1 MAVLFFLSCMNEGL
15 QENLDSDRK
24 AKLAL
29 IKKDMY
35 VSEFFKLLLKVD
47 KRINPHLY
55 GITNGPIINQDD
67 RHSKALNTKRGSTP
81 K

>member
-1 MAVLFFLSCMNEGL
+1 MNDGL
-15 QENLDSDRK
+15 QENLDSGRK

-29 IKKDMY
+29 IKNDMN

-55 GITNGPIINQDD
+55 SITNGPIINQDD
-67 RHSKALNTKRGSTP
+67 RHSKALDTKRGSTP